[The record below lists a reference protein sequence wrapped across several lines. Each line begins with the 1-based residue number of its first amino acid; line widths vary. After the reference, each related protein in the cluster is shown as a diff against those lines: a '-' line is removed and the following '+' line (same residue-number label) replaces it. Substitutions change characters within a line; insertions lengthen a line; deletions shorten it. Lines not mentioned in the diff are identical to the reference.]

1 MNTSEKSPVSPPPPA
16 CSSFIL
22 HPSSFFR
29 LVRLTRKELSEVLRD
44 RRTILTLVLMPLI
57 LYPLLSITFQ
67 QFFLASGLSLKLEV
81 EHKLGFTTLEEAA
94 LVLSELELGGQQ
106 LQQEPRPRERPG
118 SAKPPTVAPEFI
130 VPDLEEKLRERV
142 IDLGV
147 RVRKLAPVHRRRSGE
162 DRALDCE
169 LLYLEG
175 SVAGLNA
182 LEFVER
188 RLAAANRTYLEKR
201 LGLPGPPVV
210 LVRSERTSVPPLEGG
225 GFLSLAALV
234 PLVLILMTITGAV
247 YPAIDLTAGERERG
261 TLEILVAAPV
271 PRLSLLLAKYVAVVA
286 VAILTALINMVTM
299 TATVLLSGLGPWL
312 FGGRGLSALVEVLL
326 PLFGLLLL
334 FAAFF
339 SALLLALTSFARSFK
354 EAQAYLIPLML
365 AALGP
370 GLLGMLPGLK
380 LAGPLVVVPLLNMVL
395 LARDLFEGR
404 AELAVALIVVLVTF
418 LYALAAIA
426 IAARVFGAEE
436 VLYNEQHSWSDL
448 FRRPS
453 DPSPTPTLA
462 GALTCFAL
470 LFPAAFLLQGLLMQ
484 VPPESRLACQVL
496 GSVALF
502 GGSPFLA
509 AWLRRVT
516 LRTCFQVQSA
526 PWWSFLA
533 AFLLGVILVPLTYG
547 LLAGL
552 QKMKWTLLGPEHEQQ
567 IAELLRQW
575 RDQPAVVVAG
585 SFALIG
591 VAEELFFRGYLF
603 SALRQSNRAAVTIA
617 VSALVFGLFHFIS
630 TFDRLLPS
638 TLLGL
643 VLGWLCWQ
651 SRSVWPGMLLHAV
664 YNAGWVLLAYYQ
676 K

>member
-1 MNTSEKSPVSPPPPA
+1 MMND
-16 CSSFIL
+16 SFSL
-22 HPSSFFR
+22 AR
-29 LVRLTRKELSEVLRD
+29 LVRLARKELCEVLRD

-67 QFFLASGLSLKLEV
+67 QFFLASGLSLNLEA
-81 EHKLGFTTLEEAA
+81 EPEYRLGFVSKQEADRFLA
-94 LVLSELELGGQQ
+94 Q
-106 LQQEPRPRERPG
+106 LAVGDRHLKKQLLRAQSSG
-118 SAKPPTVAPEFI
+118 SKNKSVKISPSLIT
-130 VPDLEEKLRERV
+130 PDLEEKLREGV

-147 RVRKLAPVHRRRSGE
+147 RLRQSAGEQAPKWGQ
-162 DRALDCE
+162 DTALECA

-175 SVAGLNA
+175 SMAGLNA
-182 LEFVER
+182 LELVER
-188 RLAAANRTYLEKR
+188 RLAAANLFYLEQR
-201 LGLPGPPVV
+201 LGQAGPPVV
-210 LVRSERTSVPPLEGG
+210 VVQSRRQEVLRPEGG

-271 PRLSLLLAKYVAVVA
+271 PRLSLLLAKYVAVVT
-286 VAILTALINMVTM
+286 VAILTALINMVIM

-312 FGGRGLSALVEVLL
+312 FGGRGLAVVEVLV

-404 AELAVALIVVLVTF
+404 ADLAAGLIVVLVTV

-426 IAARVFGAEE
+426 FAARVFGAEE
-436 VLYNEQHSWSDL
+436 VLYNEQNSWSEL
-448 FRRPS
+448 FRRPVDS
-453 DPSPTPTLA
+453 IPAPTLA

-470 LFPAAFLLQGLLMQ
+470 LFPAAFLLQGLLIQ
-484 VPPESRLACQVL
+484 APPGQRLVWQLL
-496 GSVALF
+496 GSLVLF
-502 GGSPFLA
+502 GCVPLLA
-509 AWLRRVT
+509 AWQRRLT
-516 LRTCFQVQSA
+516 LRTCFQLQAPPRWSLPSA
-526 PWWSFLA
+526 LA
-533 AFLLGVILVPLTYG
+533 LGLALVPLTYG

-552 QKMKWTLLGPEHEQQ
+552 QAMKWTLLGTEQEKQ
-567 IAELLRQW
+567 IGELLQHW
-575 RDQPAVVVAG
+575 RSQPMMLVVG
-585 SFALIG
+585 SIALIG
-591 VAEELFFRGYLF
+591 VIEEFFFRGYLF
-603 SALRQSNRAAVTIA
+603 SALRQGGNATATIA
-617 VSALVFGLFHFIS
+617 GSAILFGLFHCIS
-630 TFDRLLPS
+630 LVDRLLPS

-643 VLGWLCWQ
+643 VLGWLCWHT
-651 SRSVWPGMLLHAV
+651 RSLWPGMLLHAA